1 MTQEPCKKCGEYHNN
16 CYEFSEL
23 TGGYEVLD
31 MNKYD
36 VTVRMTVSDWE
47 AILNYGSPQILI
59 EELEGYKEKSD
70 TYMELM
76 DVHAKELDRAIE
88 LLHRC
93 ETEMRYA
100 GWTKFESDNSARN
113 GVYEQVKEFLK

>member
-1 MTQEPCKKCGEYHNN
+1 MNA
-16 CYEFSEL
+16 YELAEKLKHWSGNRDEL
-23 TGGYEVLD
+23 
-31 MNKYD
+31 
-36 VTVRMTVSDWE
+36 WE
-47 AILNYGSPQILI
+47 SADILIEQAKRI

>member
-1 MTQEPCKKCGEYHNN
+1 MKEEALKLAD
-16 CYEFSEL
+16 EL
-23 TGGYEVLD
+23 DKLYL
-31 MNKYD
+31 
-36 VTVRMTVSDWE
+36 E
-47 AILNYGSPQILI
+47 ARTNIKASAMIRRLVQHI

-100 GWTKFESDNSARN
+100 GWTKFESDNTARN

>member
-1 MTQEPCKKCGEYHNN
+1 MNAYKLADEIDSIAKDWLGQEKSGKLANM
-16 CYEFSEL
+16 L
-23 TGGYEVLD
+23 RQQA
-31 MNKYD
+31 K
-36 VTVRMTVSDWE
+36 R
-47 AILNYGSPQILI
+47 I